1 MFLSVVSKRSKPSDS
16 AAAISSPLTSRSHP
30 RSIASTTMWPLRA
43 YRSGAG
49 VPLSKSMSIGHLG
62 GRREGRRV
70 QASRREFDHRHNL
83 LMRQM
88 EPLHNL
94 ADRGSHF
101 QIVKDNGNRRPR
113 VPEYPRATP
122 LAGDAL
128 HRGALGPI
136 ESCHGQPLLST

>member
-1 MFLSVVSKRSKPSDS
+1 MFLSVVSNTSKPSAS

-43 YRSGAG
+43 CRSGAG

-62 GRREGRRV
+62 RRRDRRRV
-70 QASRREFDHRHNL
+70 QAPRREFDHRYNL
-83 LMRQM
+83 FTRQM

-94 ADRGSHF
+94 VDRRSHF
-101 QIVKDNGNRRPR
+101 QVVKDNGNRRPR
-113 VPEYPRATP
+113 VPEYPGATA

-128 HRGALGPI
+128 HGGAL
-136 ESCHGQPLLST
+136 